1 MTTDRLNARER
12 RRAIVDLAWTDGRAG
27 VGQLALHFGV
37 TESTIRRDLALLTS
51 EGSLARTYGG
61 AMAHGHAPETS
72 LGQRSREGFRQK
84 QAIAAWAAEQIGP
97 GETVLLDAGT
107 TTGHLAREL
116 RDRDRLTVVTIG
128 LTVLNEL
135 AEADGVDVLCLGGRL
150 RHISQGLVGPFAE
163 AALERITADRAFLG
177 ADAVTVEHGICEANL
192 DQTRLKEMMMARA
205 ERVYVL
211 ADASKLG
218 RRPFHAWARMPAT
231 WTLVTDD
238 GAPPDE
244 VERFRA
250 AGVDV
255 IITSTEVAAA
265 T

>member
-1 MTTDRLNARER
+1 MNDRLTARDR
-12 RRAIVDLAWTDGRAG
+12 RRAIVDMAWTDGRAG
-27 VGQLALHFGV
+27 VGQLAAHFGV

-51 EGSLARTYGG
+51 QGQLARTYGG
-61 AMAHGHAPETS
+61 AMAHGLVYEAS
-72 LGQRSREGFRQK
+72 LGQRAREGFRQK

-107 TTGHLAREL
+107 TTGQLAREL
-116 RDRDRLTVVTIG
+116 REREQLTVVTIG

-135 AEADGVDVLCLGGRL
+135 ADADGVDVLCLGGRL

-163 AALERITADRAFLG
+163 AALERVTADRAFLG
-177 ADAVTVEHGICEANL
+177 ADAVTVENGICEANL
-192 DQTRLKEMMMARA
+192 EQTRLKEMMMTRA
-205 ERVYVL
+205 EQVYVL

-218 RRPFHAWARMPAT
+218 QRPFHAWARMPAT

-238 GAPPDE
+238 GAPPAE

-250 AGVDV
+250 AGVEV
-255 IITSTEVAAA
+255 IVTGTKAA